1 MTAPDTMQRPWGPH
15 VLFDIWR
22 RRKWLALSTFA
33 VILAAA
39 ASVAAFLPDKY
50 RATATVLI
58 ERRATEGTLQS
69 ADTGEL
75 ETRLQTIGEKILSR
89 AQLESLIRQFQL
101 YRGPRAEGASQ
112 EAIVEQMRR
121 DTHLELKGIDP
132 LSGRG
137 TTVAFALSYWGD
149 DPRTAAKVAN
159 TIATSYVED
168 NQKSR
173 ERQAASS
180 AKFLE
185 AQLDEAKVH
194 LDDSSAELAR
204 LVARRDGLIKRL
216 ASMEPAN
223 SPKSMDVVR
232 LAKARQE
239 LADLLSQ
246 YKDNH
251 PLVIRTRREI
261 QALEVQVASS
271 APDGRTASL
280 DGAAT
285 QQVKDALAQAEAA
298 VMSSDY
304 ATTKDHY
311 LSLMK
316 LYDAARLDEDKE
328 QGEQGVRFAILDPA
342 VVPDQPASPNRF
354 RVLLGGLALSI
365 GIAIGAV
372 MVAEQVDTS
381 FHALDDLR
389 AFTQVPILAGISR
402 IPTRKA
408 KRRRLFHLT
417 LGFLLT
423 AIGLLGVVG
432 ASYWVAHRGAPLL
445 LTIVGGRT

>member
-1 MTAPDTMQRPWGPH
+1 MNTPDTMQRPWGLH
-15 VLFDIWR
+15 VLFEIWR

-33 VILAAA
+33 AILAAA
-39 ASVAAFLPDKY
+39 VSVAAFLPDKY

-58 ERRATEGTLQS
+58 ERRAAEGTVPS
-69 ADTGEL
+69 ADTDEL

-112 EAIVEQMRR
+112 EAIVERMRQ

-137 TTVAFALSYWGD
+137 TTVSFALSYWGD

-173 ERQAASS
+173 ERQTASS

-194 LDDSSAELAR
+194 VDESSAELAR

-216 ASMEPAN
+216 VSMEPPN
-223 SPKSMDVVR
+223 SPQSIDVVR

-251 PLVIRTRREI
+251 PLVLRTRSEI
-261 QALEVQVASS
+261 RALETRVSSS
-271 APDGRTASL
+271 ASDRATASL

-285 QQVKDALAQAEAA
+285 QQVKDSLAQAEAA

-304 ATTKDHY
+304 ATTREHY
-311 LSLMK
+311 LALMK

-342 VVPDQPASPNRF
+342 VIPDQPASPNRL
-354 RVLLGGLALSI
+354 RILLAGLAMSI
-365 GIAIGAV
+365 GMAIGMV

-389 AFTQVPILAGISR
+389 AFTQVPILASVSR
-402 IPTRKA
+402 ISTKKA
-408 KRRRLFHLT
+408 KRRRLFHLI
-417 LGFLLT
+417 LGFFLA
-423 AIGLLGVVG
+423 AIGLLLVVG
-432 ASYWVAHRGAPLL
+432 AFSWVAHRGAPLL
-445 LTIVGGRT
+445 LTLVGGRA

>member
-1 MTAPDTMQRPWGPH
+1 MNTPDTMQRPWGPH
-15 VLFDIWR
+15 VLFEIWR

-33 VILAAA
+33 AILAAA
-39 ASVAAFLPDKY
+39 VSVAAFLPDKY

-58 ERRATEGTLQS
+58 ERRAAEGTVPS
-69 ADTGEL
+69 ADTDEL

-112 EAIVEQMRR
+112 EAIVERMRQ

-137 TTVAFALSYWGD
+137 TTVSFALSYWGD

-173 ERQAASS
+173 ERQTASS

-194 LDDSSAELAR
+194 VDESSAELAR

-216 ASMEPAN
+216 ASMEPPN
-223 SPKSMDVVR
+223 SPQSIDVVR

-251 PLVIRTRREI
+251 PLVLRTRSEI
-261 QALEVQVASS
+261 RVSSS
-271 APDGRTASL
+271 ASDRATASL

-285 QQVKDALAQAEAA
+285 QQVKDSLAQAEAA

-304 ATTKDHY
+304 ATTREHY
-311 LSLMK
+311 LALMK

-342 VVPDQPASPNRF
+342 VIPDQPALPNRL
-354 RVLLGGLALSI
+354 RILLAGLAMSM
-365 GIAIGAV
+365 V

-389 AFTQVPILAGISR
+389 AFTQVPILASVSR
-402 IPTRKA
+402 ISTKKA
-408 KRRRLFHLT
+408 KRRRLFHLI
-417 LGFLLT
+417 LGFFLA
-423 AIGLLGVVG
+423 AIGLLLVVG
-432 ASYWVAHRGAPLL
+432 AFSWVAHRGAPLL
-445 LTIVGGRT
+445 LTLVGGRA